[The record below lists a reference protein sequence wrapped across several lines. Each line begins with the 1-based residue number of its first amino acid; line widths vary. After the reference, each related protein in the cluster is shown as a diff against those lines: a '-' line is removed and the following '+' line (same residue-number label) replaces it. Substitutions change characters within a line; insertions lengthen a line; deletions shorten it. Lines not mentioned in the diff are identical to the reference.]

1 MTLDAG
7 GFETRE
13 DSTPSAEAS
22 AEPTREA
29 VAPIEATL
37 VTAGEARTS
46 LDADIASER
55 WPNVPEH
62 AVAYLRENCPE
73 HFCLAMDEAAQ
84 LDPADLADPILAE
97 ELLPDCISAAEIA
110 ARTERV
116 EAGRA
121 EIAALDG
128 QIATNDETI
137 AAEQAGLEQDNTTRE
152 GLSDQV
158 ALNEL
163 TKTDPTLK
171 NLRGEALLN
180 ALASHPFVQERPQL
194 QAYLNGIRSQLNRMR
209 AVVTDPQERQAFESI
224 LSVSSFNLGA
234 ESNQGVFADVI
245 ARVDASDAI
254 SEETKADL
262 RASLGVPQVN
272 TGSQAQ
278 DILRETRT
286 DENGNEVP
294 VWPEDRPL
302 NVRPGVDMYS
312 DGNQRQYLRAEFNGH
327 ITTIDT
333 TGWSGEVVGKY
344 LEALSFVHDV
354 ESFGGTGL
362 FHSIYRIDFNL
373 AGDEG
378 FDAHKVNQILNIMGK
393 WFGGFEHADGDIR
406 QSGDR
411 QGFIRYM
418 VRLLNKRGTATGFEE
433 SQADTDEVLNE
444 LRLRNAD
451 GSPNWQQIDRL
462 GEFARST
469 YLSGE
474 ANFEDLKV
482 HLIGANTS

>member
-1 MTLDAG
+1 M
-7 GFETRE
+7 GFETPGGQQ
-13 DSTPSAEAS
+13 DQIP
-22 AEPTREA
+22 P
-29 VAPIEATL
+29 
-37 VTAGEARTS
+37 VTAERVAYANERQEP
-46 LDADIASER
+46 LDASRRER
-55 WPNVPEH
+55 AFLDQETCRECWPDVPDH
-62 AVAYLRENCPE
+62 AADFLRHACPD
-73 HFCLAMDEAAQ
+73 HFPLAMDEAARI
-84 LDPADLADPILAE
+84 DPAELADPVIAE
-97 ELLPDCISAAEIA
+97 FLLEDCVTVAEQQAAEA
-110 ARTERV
+110 QLRDN
-116 EAGRA
+116 AG
-121 EIAALDG
+121 EIATLDG
-128 QIATNDETI
+128 QIASNYETI
-137 AAEQAGLEQDNTTRE
+137 ADVREERAEVNTDIE

-163 TKTDPTLK
+163 TKTDPALK
-171 NLRGEALLN
+171 DLRGEALLN
-180 ALASHPFVQERPQL
+180 ALASHPFVQERPEL

-278 DILRETRT
+278 DILHETRT
-286 DENGNEVP
+286 DENGNQVP

-378 FDAHKVNQILNIMGK
+378 FDAHKINQILNIMGK

-433 SQADTDEVLNE
+433 SQADTDEVLSE
-444 LRLRNAD
+444 LQLRNAD

-469 YLSGE
+469 YLSGDTD
-474 ANFEDLKV
+474 FEVLRAQ
-482 HLIGANTS
+482 LLGNSINQAE